1 MKARNGAVDS
11 RSPPPL
17 TAAVNAAARHHP
29 QSCWEQAKRLYLQT
43 VKTVICG
50 YILYDYCMSQIP
62 PKNLTRPTK
71 ISQISSSWACGAGEV
86 LLL

>member
-1 MKARNGAVDS
+1 MS
-11 RSPPPL
+11 CWE
-17 TAAVNAAARHHP
+17 
-29 QSCWEQAKRLYLQT
+29 SCWEQAKRLFLQT
-43 VKTVICG
+43 VKINNNCYICG

-71 ISQISSSWACGAGEV
+71 ISQILSSWACGAGEV